1 MTTSGERVTKV
12 ITDSGATGF
21 IPESVPVG
29 AVQGLL
35 ERITVSEASNLEEI
49 RRLYGEETYEKVKA
63 NPAQAASIL
72 RDLQQRDQSA

>member
-12 ITDSGATGF
+12 TTESGATVY

-35 ERITVSEASNLEEI
+35 ERLTASETSNLEEI

-63 NPAQAASIL
+63 DPAQAASIL
-72 RDLQQRDQSA
+72 RVRQQRDQSA